1 MESSTSTGSRTGAR
15 GDKPAPP
22 PATAPDGKDGEATA
36 PSPADVA
43 RDDVGPT
50 ARGDGAG
57 ADVSASGA
65 EVSDPG
71 ADVSDP
77 AADLADERAARIEE
91 ALDSLPSRLRQAVEP
106 HLDRLDV
113 EVIARAYQFAETA
126 HRGQKRASGDS
137 YIVHTTEVARIL
149 AEIHLDTVSVAVGLI
164 HDTVED
170 TPRTMEEVRAEF
182 GDEIAQVVDGVTKIG
197 KVEFRSSTEQQVEN
211 YRKLLLSMASDAR
224 VILIKLVDRLHNMRT
239 LDHLRPDKQRR
250 IALETREIYAPLA
263 HRLGMAQIKWELE
276 DLTFKHLEPEAYRDL
291 VKRVKDRRTERE
303 EWVEALRRP
312 LETELRK
319 AGIPCEV
326 YGRPKHLWSIYRK
339 MVQRDR
345 PYEEIY
351 DLMAIRVITDSI
363 ANCYHALGVL
373 HNQWTPLQERFHDY
387 IATPK
392 SNMYRSLHTTIFGPG
407 GRLYEIQIR
416 TTEMHRTA
424 EYGIAAH
431 WKYKEGRPVPTPGGG
446 DEVDETLTW
455 FRQVLEW
462 QQDTRE
468 PEEFMEFLRID
479 LFQDEIFVFTPKG
492 DVKQLPKEATPI
504 DFAFA
509 VHTEVGLRCSGAR
522 VNGRIAPLSR
532 ELRNGDTVE
541 IMTDDRQRPS
551 RDWLGFVKTARAR
564 QKIRQWIRQEEFDS
578 SLKLGKE
585 ILDRELKKR
594 KTGKPESAAM
604 DRAADAAALP
614 TFDHVL
620 AALGRGDL
628 GLNAIVTEL
637 FPDRDTSAAA
647 TRTPNAFERLVDRVR
662 GSSSAVR
669 IQGLENLMVR
679 YSQCCQPVP
688 GDNVIGYIT
697 RGRGISI
704 HRKDCPN
711 VLNLANDPE
720 RRVEIEWKAEAGD
733 RFFVRLIV
741 EGDDRR
747 GLLGEI
753 ANAITTTGTNI
764 SSAEVHG
771 VEGGMSGSFV
781 VEVEN
786 LSHLK
791 KVLRSVRGVKGVLGV
806 ERREHF
812 AGSEM
817 EG

>member
-1 MESSTSTGSRTGAR
+1 LDSTTPTDTRTGAST
-15 GDKPAPP
+15 D
-22 PATAPDGKDGEATA
+22 
-36 PSPADVA
+36 DVA
-43 RDDVGPT
+43 GEPTGPSSEPSSESVSSEPSSSSSAGT
-50 ARGDGAG
+50 DGA
-57 ADVSASGA
+57 
-65 EVSDPG
+65 
-71 ADVSDP
+71 
-77 AADLADERAARIEE
+77 LER
-91 ALDSLPSRLRQAVEP
+91 LPSRLREAVEP
-106 HLDRLDV
+106 HRDRLDV
-113 EVIARAYQFAETA
+113 EQIARAYEFAEAA
-126 HRGQKRASGDS
+126 HRGQKRASGES
-137 YIVHTTEVARIL
+137 FIVHTTEVARIL
-149 AEIHLDTVSVAVGLI
+149 AEIHLDTVSVVAGLI

-170 TPRTMEEVRAEF
+170 TPRSLDDVRTEF
-182 GDEIAQVVDGVTKIG
+182 GAEVAAVVDGVTKIG

-239 LDHLRPDKQRR
+239 LDHLRPEKQRR

-276 DLTFKHLEPEAYRDL
+276 DLSFKHLEPEAYRDL
-291 VKRVKDRRTERE
+291 VRKVKDRRGERE
-303 EWVEALRRP
+303 EWVEALRGP
-312 LETELRK
+312 LEEELLK

-326 YGRPKHLWSIYRK
+326 YGRPKHLWSIQRK
-339 MVQRDR
+339 MVHRGR

-363 ANCYHALGVL
+363 ANCYHALGVI
-373 HNQWTPLQERFHDY
+373 HNLWTPLQERFHDY
-387 IATPK
+387 VATPK

-416 TTEMHRTA
+416 TGEMHRTA

-431 WKYKEGRPVPTPGGG
+431 WKYKQGRRTPTQG
-446 DEVDETLTW
+446 DEVDETLSW

-492 DVKQLPKEATPI
+492 DVKQLPKGATPI

-509 VHTEVGLRCSGAR
+509 VHTEVGLRCGGAR

-541 IMTDDRQRPS
+541 VMTDERQRPS

-564 QKIRQWIRQEEFDS
+564 QKIRQWIRQEEHDS
-578 SLKLGKE
+578 SLKLGRE

-594 KTGKPESAAM
+594 KAGKPDQEAM
-604 DRAADAAALP
+604 ARAADELGVP
-614 TFDHVL
+614 SFEHVL
-620 AALGRGDL
+620 STLGRGDVGLSAIL
-628 GLNAIVTEL
+628 GQL
-637 FPDRDTSAAA
+637 FPDAETETLPARK
-647 TRTPNAFERLVDRVR
+647 PNAFERLVDRVR
-662 GSSSAVR
+662 GSSNAVR

-688 GDNVIGYIT
+688 GDDVIGYIT

-704 HRKDCPN
+704 HRTDCPN
-711 VLNLANDPE
+711 VLNLGEHPE

-733 RFFVRLIV
+733 RFFVRIIV

-747 GLLGEI
+747 GLLSDI
-753 ANAITTTGTNI
+753 SSAITSTGTNI
-764 SSAEVHG
+764 SSAEMHG
-771 VEGGMSGSFV
+771 VEGGMTGSFV
-781 VEVEN
+781 IEVEN
-786 LSHLK
+786 LNHLK
-791 KVLRSVRGVKGVLGV
+791 KVVKSVRSVKGVLGV

-812 AGSEM
+812 AESDLEA
-817 EG
+817 

>member
-1 MESSTSTGSRTGAR
+1 VVIVLRSTSYRRTRVNPTTSTDSRTGA
-15 GDKPAPP
+15 PE
-22 PATAPDGKDGEATA
+22 T
-36 PSPADVA
+36 
-43 RDDVGPT
+43 
-50 ARGDGAG
+50 DGA
-57 ADVSASGA
+57 A
-65 EVSDPG
+65 PG
-71 ADVSDP
+71 AGREAEAP
-77 AADLADERAARIEE
+77 AADAVASVAVEQAARTDA
-91 ALDSLPSRLRQAVEP
+91 ALARLPTRLREAVAP
-106 HLDRLDV
+106 HRDRLDV
-113 EVIARAYQFAETA
+113 ELIARAYEFAEQA

-149 AEIHLDTVSVAVGLI
+149 AEIHLDTVSVAAGLI

-170 TPRTMEEVRAEF
+170 TSRTMKDVRAEF
-182 GDEIAQVVDGVTKIG
+182 GDEVAQVVDGVTKIG

-239 LDHLRPDKQRR
+239 LDHLRAEKQKR

-276 DLTFKHLEPEAYRDL
+276 DLSFKHLEAEAYREL
-291 VKRVKDRRTERE
+291 VKKVKDRRTERE
-303 EWVEALRRP
+303 EWVEALRQP
-312 LETELRK
+312 LEAELRK

-326 YGRPKHLWSIYRK
+326 YGRPKHLWSIHRK
-339 MVQRDR
+339 MVHRDR

-351 DLMAIRVITDSI
+351 DLMAIRVITDNI
-363 ANCYHALGVL
+363 ANCYHALGVI

-431 WKYKEGRPVPTPGGG
+431 WKYKQGRTVPAQG

-492 DVKQLPKEATPI
+492 DVKQLPKGATPI

-532 ELRNGDTVE
+532 ELKNGDTVE

-578 SLKLGKE
+578 SLKLGKD
-585 ILDRELKKR
+585 ILDRELKRR
-594 KTGKPESAAM
+594 KAGKPDEEAIE
-604 DRAADAAALP
+604 RATEATGLMS
-614 TFDHVL
+614 FEQVL
-620 AALGRGDL
+620 AALGRGDIGISAIL
-628 GLNAIVTEL
+628 GEL
-637 FPDRDTSAAA
+637 FPDTDTAVLPEKQ
-647 TRTPNAFERLVDRVR
+647 PNAFERLVDRVR
-662 GSSSAVR
+662 GSSKAVR

-711 VLNLANDPE
+711 VLNLAADPE
-720 RRVEIEWKAEAGD
+720 RRVEIEWKAESGD

-747 GLLGEI
+747 GLLGDI
-753 ANAITTTGTNI
+753 AGAITSTGTNI
-764 SSAEVHG
+764 SSAEIHG

-786 LSHLK
+786 LNHLK
-791 KVLRSVRGVKGVLGV
+791 KVVRSIRGVKGVLGV

-812 AGSEM
+812 AESDIEA
-817 EG
+817 